1 MHNKHTYS
9 QKGILLYTYSSLR
22 SSVLVTLNN
31 KVTSKL
37 NLSRLTGE
45 IIAWCKARSKTKE
58 NLSRL
63 YPTLVLIP
71 TATQHGTN
79 ESSLFFP
86 LLRYSF

>member
-9 QKGILLYTYSSLR
+9 QKGILMYTYSR
-22 SSVLVTLNN
+22 FRASVLVILNN
-31 KVTSKL
+31 KVPSNL

-45 IIAWCKARSKTKE
+45 ILARCKARAKTKE
-58 NLSRL
+58 ALSRL
-63 YPTLVLIP
+63 NPTLVL
-71 TATQHGTN
+71 TSTVTQHGTT